1 MKKKMKK
8 LIALVLSLLAVA
20 SLLAGCG
27 SGKGTTVNSGEKS
40 VTFSLLSSPASLD
53 PATTTDGSSLMVET
67 QLFSML
73 VDSKGGNSSEIKPD
87 IAESWDI
94 SEDGLTYT
102 FKLRDDVYFHNGKLL
117 TADDVVY
124 TFNRVM
130 TEPYTSYYAAPIKS
144 VETTDEHTFV
154 AHLNY
159 PFADFLTLIGGIYF
173 GICCEE
179 AITAGSDFMYK
190 PVGTGPYKLEGGYIP
205 GQAFKFVYNDQYY
218 GAEPDIKEIN
228 FKIQP
233 DTNTAVISLQ
243 NGEVDFIPALTVND
257 IGTIE
262 NDENLAL
269 YQAPSYTIHY
279 VCFNKNNAPWNIKEV
294 RQAINYAIN
303 KQDLLDGAL
312 NGIGTIAN
320 SPLNSLHLGYND
332 SIPFNEYDLDA
343 AKAKMVEAGYP
354 DGFSCNLM
362 VNSNNAVSM
371 KIAQI
376 MQNQLAQIGIDVS
389 VEQLEKAAWS
399 DNLNKVNFEFALG
412 TLNWADTNNMVTYL
426 YHTKGGFNYDHVY
439 SNSAMDEMIEKASQT
454 LDTAER
460 VELYKQIVELGHE
473 DMPIICLLFPNEIV
487 GANKNIDGIEIVDNC
502 YYPVATWTL
511 NQ

>member
-1 MKKKMKK
+1 MKKVV
-8 LIALVLSLLAVA
+8 ALVLSLLVMI
-20 SLLAGCG
+20 SMFAGCSAG
-27 SGKGTTVNSGEKS
+27 NEAAEESGAKS

-53 PATTTDGSSLMVET
+53 PATTVDGHSLMVET
-67 QLFSML
+67 QLYSML
-73 VDSKGGNSSEIKPD
+73 VDSSGGNSAEIKPD
-87 IAESWDI
+87 IAESWEV

-102 FKLRDDVYFHNGKLL
+102 FKLREDVYFHNGKLL

-130 TEPYTSYYAAPIKS
+130 TEPYTSYYAVAIKS
-144 VETTDEHTFV
+144 VEAADEHTFV

-159 PFADFLTLIGGIYF
+159 PFADFLTMIGGIYF

-179 AITAGSDFMYK
+179 AINSGDDFMYK
-190 PVGTGPYKLEGGYIP
+190 PVGTGPYKLDGEYVP

-257 IGTIE
+257 IETIE
-262 NDENLAL
+262 GDENLAL

-279 VCFNKNNAPWNIKEV
+279 VCFNKNDAPWNIKEV
-294 RQAINYAIN
+294 RQAVNYAIN

-312 NGIGTIAN
+312 NGIGSIAN
-320 SPLNSLHLGYND
+320 APLNSLHLGYND
-332 SIPFNEYDLDA
+332 SIPFNEYDVEA
-343 AKAKMVEAGYP
+343 AKAKLAEAGYS
-354 DGFSCNLM
+354 DGFSCSLM

-376 MQNQLAQIGIDVS
+376 MQNQLAQIGINVS
-389 VEQLEKAAWS
+389 VEQLEKATWS
-399 DNLNKVNFEFALG
+399 DNLDKGNFEIALG

-426 YHTKGGFNYDHVY
+426 YHTDGGFNYDRVY
-439 SNSAMDEMIEKASQT
+439 SNPVMDEMIETASQT
-454 LDTAER
+454 LNTEER
-460 VELYKQIVELGHE
+460 VKLYNQIVELGHE
-473 DMPIICLLFPNEIV
+473 DLPIVCLLFPNEIV
-487 GANKNIDGIEIVDNC
+487 GANKNIDGIKIVDNC
-502 YYPVATWTL
+502 YFPVATWTL

>member
-1 MKKKMKK
+1 MKKVV
-8 LIALVLSLLAVA
+8 ALVLSLLVMI
-20 SLLAGCG
+20 SMFAGCSAG
-27 SGKGTTVNSGEKS
+27 NEAAEESGAKS

-53 PATTTDGSSLMVET
+53 PATTVDGHSLMVET
-67 QLFSML
+67 QLYSML
-73 VDSKGGNSSEIKPD
+73 VDSSGGNSAEIKPD
-87 IAESWDI
+87 IAESWEV

-102 FKLRDDVYFHNGKLL
+102 FKLREDVYFHNGKLL

-130 TEPYTSYYAAPIKS
+130 TEPYTSYYAVAIKS
-144 VETTDEHTFV
+144 VEAADEHTFV

-159 PFADFLTLIGGIYF
+159 PFADFLTMIGGIYF

-179 AITAGSDFMYK
+179 AINSGDDFMYK
-190 PVGTGPYKLEGGYIP
+190 PVGTGPYKLDGEYVP

-257 IGTIE
+257 IETIE
-262 NDENLAL
+262 GDENLAL

-279 VCFNKNNAPWNIKEV
+279 VCFNKNDAPWNIKEV
-294 RQAINYAIN
+294 RQAVNYAIN

-312 NGIGTIAN
+312 NGIGAIAN
-320 SPLNSLHLGYND
+320 APLNSLNLGYND
-332 SIPFNEYDLDA
+332 SIPFNEYDVEA
-343 AKAKMVEAGYP
+343 AKAKLAEAGYS
-354 DGFSCNLM
+354 DGFSCSLM

-376 MQNQLAQIGIDVS
+376 MQNQLAQIGINVS
-389 VEQLEKAAWS
+389 VEQLEKATWS
-399 DNLNKVNFEFALG
+399 DNLDKGNFEIALG

-426 YHTKGGFNYDHVY
+426 YHTDGGFNYDRVY
-439 SNSAMDEMIEKASQT
+439 SNPVMDEMIETASQT
-454 LDTAER
+454 LNTEER
-460 VELYKQIVELGHE
+460 VKLYNQIVELGHE
-473 DMPIICLLFPNEIV
+473 DLPIVCLLFPNEIV
-487 GANKNIDGIEIVDNC
+487 GANKNIDGIKIVDNC
-502 YYPVATWTL
+502 YFPVATWTL

>member
-1 MKKKMKK
+1 MKKVV
-8 LIALVLSLLAVA
+8 ALVMSLLAVV
-20 SLLAGCG
+20 SMFAGCSAG
-27 SGKGTTVNSGEKS
+27 KEAVESSGAKS

-53 PATTTDGSSLMVET
+53 PATTVDGHSLMVET

-73 VDSKGGNSSEIKPD
+73 VDSSGGNSAEIKPD
-87 IAESWDI
+87 IAESWEI

-102 FKLRDDVYFHNGKLL
+102 FKLREDVYFHNGKQL

-124 TFNRVM
+124 TFERVM
-130 TEPYTSYYAAPIKS
+130 TEPYTSYYAVSIKS
-144 VETTDEHTFV
+144 VEATDEHTFV

-159 PFADFLTLIGGIYF
+159 PFADFLTMIGGIYF

-179 AITAGSDFMYK
+179 AITAGDDFMYK
-190 PVGTGPYKLEGGYIP
+190 PVGTGPYKLEGDYVP
-205 GQAFKFVYNDQYY
+205 GQAFKFVYNDKYY

-257 IGTIE
+257 IETIE
-262 NDENLAL
+262 SDEDLAL

-294 RQAINYAIN
+294 RQAVNYAIN

-312 NGIGTIAN
+312 NGIGAIAN
-320 SPLNSLHLGYND
+320 APLNSLHLGYNEN
-332 SIPFNEYDLDA
+332 IPFNEYDVEA
-343 AKAKMVEAGYP
+343 AKAKLAEAGYP
-354 DGFSCNLM
+354 DGFSCSLM
-362 VNSNNAVSM
+362 VNSNNAISM
-371 KIAQI
+371 KVAQI
-376 MQNQLAQIGIDVS
+376 MQNQLAQIGIEVS
-389 VEQLEKAAWS
+389 VEQLEKATWS
-399 DNLNKVNFEFALG
+399 DNLNKSNFEIALG

-426 YHTKGGFNYDHVY
+426 YHTDGGFNYDRVY
-439 SNSAMDEMIEKASQT
+439 SNPVMDEMIEKASQI
-454 LDTAER
+454 LDTEER
-460 VELYKQIVELGHE
+460 VKLYNQIVELGHE
-473 DMPIICLLFPNEIV
+473 DLPIICLLFPNEIV
-487 GANKNIDGIEIVDNC
+487 GANKNIDGIKIVDNC
-502 YYPVATWTL
+502 YFPVATWTL